1 MIQIDQNAQVSSAT
15 SRMFSTNLP
24 CIKVY
29 HDDEWHVASPSHKG
43 CSHRAS
49 NFRRPNV
56 ESRIFENA
64 VDIPQGRDGEPYIF
78 DAGDSSVRVI
88 FTFST

>member
-64 VDIPQGRDGEPYIF
+64 VDILKEEMVNHSFLMQ
-78 DAGDSSVRVI
+78 VI
-88 FTFST
+88 VQCV